1 MDKAMEIAG
10 QLSRALKVPAERVW
24 AALAVKQQ
32 VLAWSNTLTALM
44 WLTLIA
50 ALSLCGCRLMRE
62 RGDGQQFVGFVML
75 VTAAVMLLGVTCA
88 STFAMN
94 ETLMGF
100 AAPEAGAA
108 LELLKAVTGK

>member
-10 QLSRALKVPAERVW
+10 QLARALKVPAEQVW
-24 AALAVKQQ
+24 AALVVKQQ

-62 RGDGQQFVGFVML
+62 QGDGQQCAGFVML
-75 VTAAVMLLGVTCA
+75 ATAAVMLFGIISA

-100 AAPEAGAA
+100 IAPEAGAA